1 MADLNL
7 QVKLKGVDEGLQKT
21 LLGLETS
28 LKNISEITKGIDFSS
43 IAKIVKNQTSS
54 ITSSVQQA
62 SSGISKLDSQLA
74 KLEAKTLTLNPK
86 NGQQLFTNAVDKFTS
101 PKNIIGQTYGDSV
114 VKGLGILI
122 QADKAATNEMIKN
135 DEKRTAEEKKLD
147 AEVTKFFIDENN
159 KRLSNYKKF
168 LTESKSFAE
177 KEAKDN
183 FKIKQEETKKVSDLI
198 LSSNKNVVAQVQ
210 RLGNS
215 NNLFTKGGN
224 STLSEMSQF
233 YTKQAK
239 EAISATKELEKA
251 QGGLFKGFKE
261 GLTSGA
267 LGRGFVSGAGF
278 AAGLATIRALVD
290 GVRALK
296 EEAEKAGE
304 GFRKLDNSLREIKSL
319 GTIVDDTELNKV
331 RDTIVDI
338 ANKYGTDLKQQ
349 TEAFYTTVS
358 NGIRDTA
365 QATEVIDAANKLS
378 LAGLGDVNKST
389 TLITDALNVLNPV
402 LGENQARTISA
413 SEAADLL
420 FNAVNFGKIRVDE
433 LTSSL
438 GKLIPLGSTLGISL
452 EEMTAALASLTTQ
465 GLTTRERTVQLQGV
479 FNQLIKQQDKLKEIG
494 LPISEIK
501 KLGFPEYMNRLEK
514 ATRGSI
520 GAIADIFTNIRALQG
535 VIGLTGNGLE
545 RYNKTLE
552 DFRKS
557 NNASATAAA
566 ELEKSLDFQRKVIEN
581 TYDSLQA
588 KNGSFWG
595 KLFNDTKRWSN
606 QVAAFFQGFGSEYSK
621 VLLLSGSIE
630 ELQKKLSIAK
640 GNASRAGGGLLG
652 GALKSPALLDSSG
665 HLFLQSD
672 LKNIKLLEE
681 EISVKKIEQFGNPDS
696 ELFKLVGDAGKTSGK
711 VFFASFNKALQS
723 KDLEGLNKLEE
734 TLLSKSR
741 DLAALSDDFK
751 SKTLTNVDTQ
761 IPFKDQKISK
771 FEIAPLIS
779 KENVG
784 AFTQSLDKDTQELL
798 TKIRSRKLALGKEM
812 EEYNKK
818 KAKALEDNDV
828 VTSATASS
836 SKSAKSAAD
845 TYIDTLQKELGKQ
858 AKNINLDKVNEL
870 LLDKLRIRS
879 DNNLA
884 VKDISQIISSIKGAL
899 DAGLVSPSLEGQAT
913 YLEKLIGAD
922 KIAKDAITQKA
933 KDIQQQVT
941 EVFSVLPSQYDAT
954 KGNALIDTI
963 IDDPTLQN
971 KIALLTKID
980 NLLFRIRG
988 ESSELG
994 LKKIV
999 QGANQGL
1006 NKIAEELPESVA
1018 KKEEDALKRQAK
1030 QMEVLKGFTEG
1041 VTDALFRAADAS
1053 ENFGQALTKNLQ
1065 QVAKQILETYIKTL
1079 ILNSVLK
1086 AFSTKSTDVSGVTN
1100 ISPSRF
1106 SSISQSDISA
1116 VSTLA
1121 TGGEVHGLG
1130 SGTSDSNLVALSSGE
1145 AVLTARSTK
1154 ALKKTLGGD
1163 IINKLNRLGG
1173 GDFGAVSILSSI
1185 ANLGA
1190 NLDGLGH
1197 YASGGEVA
1205 NSSFPSAT
1213 QTAGVKI
1220 INNTSTPIQQD
1231 NVITRRT
1238 LEGMVTEIIISD
1250 QRSNGSI
1257 NKSMK
1262 SSYGL
1267 SQRGV
1272 F

>member
-43 IAKIVKNQTSS
+43 IAKIVKSQTSS

-74 KLEAKTLTLNPK
+74 KLEAKTITLNPK
-86 NGQQLFTNAVDKFTS
+86 NGQQLFEKAVDKFTS

-159 KRLSNYKKF
+159 KKLASYKKF
-168 LTESKSFAE
+168 LTEAKSFAE

-183 FKIKQEETKKVSDLI
+183 FKIKQEETKKISDLI
-198 LSSNKNVVAQVQ
+198 LSSNKSVAAQVQ

-239 EAISATKELEKA
+239 EAEKA
-251 QGGLFKGFKE
+251 TRLAVKSNGLFKGFKE
-261 GLTSGA
+261 GLTSGL

-278 AAGLATIRALVD
+278 AAGLASIRAVVGAIGAAKDEL
-290 GVRALK
+290 VRAEQASRLF
-296 EEAEKAGE
+296 E
-304 GFRKLDNSLREIKSL
+304 RSLREIKSL
-319 GTIVDDTELNKV
+319 GTIVDDKQLNEIGNKLK
-331 RDTIVDI
+331 DLSI
-338 ANKYGTDLKQQ
+338 AYGTDLKSQ
-349 TEAFYTTVS
+349 TEGFYTTVS
-358 NGIRDTA
+358 NGVRDTSEA
-365 QATEVIDAANKLS
+365 MAVLNAANTLALS
-378 LAGLGDVNKST
+378 GLGDVNKSV
-389 TLITDALNVLNPV
+389 TLLTDTMNVFGKGNITA
-402 LGENQARTISA
+402 A
-413 SEAADLL
+413 EAADLA

-433 LTSSL
+433 LTSSM
-438 GKLIPLGSTLGISL
+438 GKILPLGNILGLSFKEMAASL
-452 EEMTAALASLTTQ
+452 AVLTTQ
-465 GLTTRERTVQLQGV
+465 GLSARERVIQLQGV
-479 FNQLIKQQDKLKEIG
+479 FNQLIKNQDKLPKG
-494 LPISEIK
+494 LELSTIATKGWVNWLRE
-501 KLGFPEYMNRLEK
+501 LEK
-514 ATRGSI
+514 ATKGNVGELASF
-520 GAIADIFTNIRALQG
+520 FTNIRALQG
-535 VIGLTGNGLE
+535 AIGLTGGSTDKLA
-545 RYNKTLE
+545 KTMAEFEKNSNAAQVASEEL
-552 DFRKS
+552 RKS
-557 NNASATAAA
+557 MQFQSDAITSQYEVSIISYGKTFSGVFLTLKKLAV
-566 ELEKSLDFQRKVIEN
+566 DFF
-581 TYDSLQA
+581 TY
-588 KNGSFWG
+588 F
-595 KLFNDTKRWSN
+595 
-606 QVAAFFQGFGSEYSK
+606 
-621 VLLLSGSIE
+621 LSQNE
-630 ELQKKLSIAK
+630 KLSIFKAGAK
-640 GNASRAGGGLLG
+640 SQTEANLQKELSGELKRLKELQAASDASAFRTGIVDQNSEELNLQRKKVNILKEQIALRAFELRGTTET
-652 GALKSPALLDSSG
+652 ASA
-665 HLFLQSD
+665 F
-672 LKNIKLLEE
+672 IKQATSIDQVEAATAKLRET
-681 EISVKKIEQFGNPDS
+681 S
-696 ELFKLVGDAGKTSGK
+696 E
-711 VFFASFNKALQS
+711 
-723 KDLEGLNKLEE
+723 
-734 TLLSKSR
+734 
-741 DLAALSDDFK
+741 LAALE
-751 SKTLTNVDTQ
+751 Q
-761 IPFKDQKISK
+761 
-771 FEIAPLIS
+771 
-779 KENVG
+779 G
-784 AFTQSLDKDTQELL
+784 
-798 TKIRSRKLALGKEM
+798 KLALQGKLEVR
-812 EEYNKK
+812 EGNIFLSKVEKEAVLRNIDEIDKRIQAL
-818 KAKALEDNDV
+818 KAPKGSRLGITDGDSV
-828 VTSATASS
+828 STGTGSGV
-836 SKSAKSAAD
+836 SKSAKSAAE

-858 AKNINLDKVNEL
+858 AKNINLDKVNSL
-870 LLDKLRIRS
+870 LLDKLQIRS
-879 DNNLA
+879 NNNLP

-933 KDIQQQVT
+933 KDIKQQVT
-941 EVFSVLPSQYDAT
+941 DVFSVLPSQYDAT

-963 IDDPTLQN
+963 IDDTSIEN
-971 KIALLTKID
+971 KVALLTKID

-994 LKKIV
+994 LKKIA

-1006 NKIAEELPESVA
+1006 NKIAEELPDSVA
-1018 KKEEDALKRQAK
+1018 KKEEAAEARRVK
-1030 QMEVLKGFTEG
+1030 QMETLRNLTEG
-1041 VTDALFRAADAS
+1041 VTDAFFRAADAS
-1053 ENFGQALTKNLQ
+1053 ESFGTALTKNLQ
-1065 QVAKQILETYIKTL
+1065 QVAKQIVETYIKTL
-1079 ILNSVLK
+1079 ILNSVLG
-1086 AFSTKSTDVSGVTN
+1086 AFSKEPKTTNGATFDIPTSSGSLLTRSLTGSN
-1100 ISPSRF
+1100 
-1106 SSISQSDISA
+1106 
-1116 VSTLA
+1116 A

-1130 SGTSDSNLVALSSGE
+1130 SGTSDSNIVALSSGE

-1163 IINKLNRLGG
+1163 IIKKLNRLGG

-1231 NVITRRT
+1231 NVITKRT
-1238 LEGMVTEIIISD
+1238 LEGLVTEIIISD